1 MEHQS
6 YEELA
11 LMTKKLSDEI
21 DELKTQL
28 EYESK
33 KHKQWKS
40 LAMTF
45 HDTLWELVEKY
56 VMT

>member
-11 LMTKKLSDEI
+11 QMTKQLLDEVNN
-21 DELKTQL
+21 LKSQL
-28 EYESK
+28 AYETK
-33 KHKQWKS
+33 KHEQWKS